1 MMFSHLLLIFLGTK
15 KFRRVIYN
23 KLSLLYILKQNK
35 ILIMIKHGKQILII
49 GYISSL
55 IINNSEYKFK
65 FNIKQYIYENQV

>member
-1 MMFSHLLLIFLGTK
+1 
-15 KFRRVIYN
+15 
-23 KLSLLYILKQNK
+23 
-35 ILIMIKHGKQILII
+35 MIKHGKQILII

>member
-1 MMFSHLLLIFLGTK
+1 M
-15 KFRRVIYN
+15 VIYN